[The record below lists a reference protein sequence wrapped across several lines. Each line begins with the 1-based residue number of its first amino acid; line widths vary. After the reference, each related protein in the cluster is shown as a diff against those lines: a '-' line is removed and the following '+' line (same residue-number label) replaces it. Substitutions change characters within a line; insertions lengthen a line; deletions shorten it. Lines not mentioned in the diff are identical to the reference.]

1 MYELVADSVA
11 LEFFSINPQTG
22 VVTLIKDLTQ
32 DSFNGLTYRVGDT
45 LSPYILIYSF
55 VKKSDLNCTTSIGKS
70 VIVVFTISTRFRC
83 IDSGNN

>member
-45 LSPYILIYSF
+45 LSPYILIYS
-55 VKKSDLNCTTSIGKS
+55 SL
-70 VIVVFTISTRFRC
+70 
-83 IDSGNN
+83 